1 MSRAWLRHDTSTA
14 YAEEARGRKKQPIA
28 RMVVVGLP
36 TRHAGAASPRVADK
50 PQACSEWAQAG
61 VHHQVQEL
69 LAGVGKKQPR
79 QESCGLDFSPPSP
92 TLSSQLERALS
103 ALAFFVFIHPRNPP
117 VDMMSILKGKSNTL
131 QVIGKTKLDISSHLP
146 CSSPYCEIEKR
157 SARHFIDGHSFH
169 FLRDSGENPPQPL
182 LSFPMF
188 LPWSKFLQETS
199 YFPGLS

>member
-79 QESCGLDFSPPSP
+79 QESCGLDSSPPSA
-92 TLSSQLERALS
+92 TLSSQLERALA
-103 ALAFFVFIHPRNPP
+103 ALWH
-117 VDMMSILKGKSNTL
+117 
-131 QVIGKTKLDISSHLP
+131 SS
-146 CSSPYCEIEKR
+146 
-157 SARHFIDGHSFH
+157 
-169 FLRDSGENPPQPL
+169 L
-182 LSFPMF
+182 LSTQEI
-188 LPWSKFLQETS
+188 LQS
-199 YFPGLS
+199 I